1 MLPPPSLCLDRQR
14 WLEYPL
20 FRLTRHRSSLE
31 ISVHAAGG
39 HGHATVMQA
48 LENRTMDSKREMDI
62 MNALDEMKSLKS
74 RQEKVDTEALLGALQ
89 RSADEDRAALAAE
102 DEAAVSPPCHCRN

>member
-14 WLEYPL
+14 WLEHPL
-20 FRLTRHRSSLE
+20 FHLTRHRSSLE

-39 HGHATVMQA
+39 HEHATVMQA